1 LADRPPSHSARR
13 PGPDAADLA
22 PVSTKRM
29 MDVSRT
35 AQEIAR
41 NAVRRSVILPIRRRY
56 YTEGLGHRVF
66 GCLPSAWRTRLG
78 LDDDAARRSRRVE
91 IGAGPHPQPGYIHV
105 DVDPDA
111 ADLEV
116 RAVAWDLPFPTAW
129 ATEILAIHSLE
140 HIPPNRL
147 HATLTEWH
155 RVLRPNGLL
164 RVHVPNSPALM
175 NVYVTATTV
184 AEKWRMSGALL
195 GMYCGP
201 DARGPDDLAVPSDH
215 QILFDR
221 EMLEASLLDAGFADP
236 VDLTQATMDR
246 HNVDWRHVLDRYSLV
261 LEARK
266 PANVPAP

>member
-1 LADRPPSHSARR
+1 MRVDSVR
-13 PGPDAADLA
+13 DAADLA
-22 PVSTKRM
+22 WVPTKRM
-29 MDVSRT
+29 MDVSRIV
-35 AQEIAR
+35 QQSAR
-41 NAVRRSVILPIRRRY
+41 NAVRRGLILPIRRRY
-56 YTEGLGHRVF
+56 YTEGRGYPALGR
-66 GCLPSAWRTRLG
+66 LPAAWRTRLG

-105 DVDPDA
+105 DVDPHA

-116 RAVAWDLPFPTAW
+116 RAVAWDLPFPTDW

-155 RVLRPNGLL
+155 RVLRPNGIL

-175 NVYVTATTV
+175 NVYVTASTV

-201 DARGPDDLAVPSDH
+201 DARGPDDLTVPSDH

-221 EMLEASLLDAGFADP
+221 EMLEASLLGAGFAAP
-236 VDLTQATMDR
+236 LDLTQATMDR
-246 HNVDWRHVLDRYSLV
+246 HNADWRHVLDRYSLV
-261 LEARK
+261 VEARK
-266 PANVPAP
+266 PGNVAAP